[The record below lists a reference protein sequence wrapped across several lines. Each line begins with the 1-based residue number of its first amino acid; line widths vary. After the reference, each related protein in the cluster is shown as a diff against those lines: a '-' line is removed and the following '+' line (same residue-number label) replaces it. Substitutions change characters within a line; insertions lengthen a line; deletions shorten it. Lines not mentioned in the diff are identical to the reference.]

1 MARKKQVAS
10 SPTYFETVPRMTV
23 QGFEINAGDIIK
35 VHGQYGSKFKF
46 IGVTKN
52 NLTGAQWVDC
62 FEIMNGVA
70 SVFRSFSEDKIKRIP
85 TRGKRR
91 KRVV

>member
-1 MARKKQVAS
+1 MARKRQAAS
-10 SPTYFETVPRMTV
+10 SPTYFETVPHMTI

-35 VHGQYGSKFKF
+35 VHGQHGSKFKF

-52 NLTGAQWVDC
+52 NLTGAQWIDC

-85 TRGKRR
+85 TKGKRR

>member
-1 MARKKQVAS
+1 MPRKDRAEVK
-10 SPTYFETVPRMTV
+10 PTYFETIPYMNV

-35 VHGQYGSKFKF
+35 VHGQHGSKFKF

-52 NLTGAQWVDC
+52 NLTGSQWVDC
-62 FEIMNGVA
+62 FEIVGGVS
-70 SVFRSFSEDKIKRIP
+70 SVFRSFSEDKIKRVP
-85 TRGKRR
+85 TKNRRR